1 MENEQGFH
9 WNVWF
14 IGKDGFRE
22 SFNIEAETS
31 DDISARREAI
41 LSLLSEVGAVPDTR
55 PFSGPSESKG
65 PSKLDK
71 FKKQQPEEEPEG
83 RKTFVPSTEPETKE
97 ETVAKLQES
106 GVLTE
111 AEAKEVAEA
120 VGVKSPTSDR
130 LAAAKAKSAAKK
142 IETPASTDVLKPSK
156 LAKYA
161 KPEKE

>member
-71 FKKQQPEEEPEG
+71 FKVKGVTTKDFEPVDGKQP
-83 RKTFVPSTEPETKE
+83 FVPSTEPET
-97 ETVAKLQES
+97 
-106 GVLTE
+106 
-111 AEAKEVAEA
+111 
-120 VGVKSPTSDR
+120 
-130 LAAAKAKSAAKK
+130 
-142 IETPASTDVLKPSK
+142 
-156 LAKYA
+156 
-161 KPEKE
+161 